1 MNRKRIYRGLACLVA
16 GAAFLASPV
25 KGEAPAMPTAAPLPA
40 LEPAALARLKAMG
53 DLLKG
58 AGAFTFTAKTVR
70 EQRGEGG
77 QMLDFFSAS
86 KVAVT
91 RPNRVRVDT
100 VGDLHNA
107 SLWYDGKTVTIFS
120 SKSTF
125 YAQAAAPAAIDEA
138 VQMLVDRFEAPLPVA
153 GFLLKDPYA
162 RMIDGVKSAFEFGVV
177 KIDGVSCHHLVLS
190 EEAADWQIWIED
202 GPRPLPRRL
211 AVIYKKLE
219 GAPRVVSA
227 LSDWNLSPAI
237 PPGDFAFQAPA
248 GAKKVDWKTVE
259 K

>member
-1 MNRKRIYRGLACLVA
+1 
-16 GAAFLASPV
+16 
-25 KGEAPAMPTAAPLPA
+25 
-40 LEPAALARLKAMG
+40 MG

-58 AGAFTFTAKTVR
+58 ASAFTFTAKTVR

-77 QMLDFFSAS
+77 QMLDFFSTS
-86 KVAVT
+86 RVAIA
-91 RPNRVRVDT
+91 RPNRARVDT
-100 VGDLHNA
+100 EGDLHNA

-120 SKSTF
+120 NKSTF
-125 YAQAAAPAAIDEA
+125 YAQAEAPPTIDEA
-138 VQMLVDRFEAPLPVA
+138 IQMLVDRFEAPLPTG

-162 RMIDGVKSAFEFGVV
+162 RMIDGVKSAIAFGVV
-177 KIDGVSCHHLVLS
+177 KIDGVPCHHLVLS
-190 EEAADWQIWIED
+190 EDAADWQIWIED

-211 AVIYKKLE
+211 AVIYKKTE
-219 GAPRVVSA
+219 GAPRVVTA

-237 PPGDFAFQAPA
+237 PPGDFVFQAPA